1 MSNFDQSTRPGRDVE
16 KQQGEGVVLN
26 VCEKL
31 VVQQMINKEQLKK
44 RSRVGWLGKRR
55 KRTER
60 LGSGLRASCL
70 NLAEQWLEMRK
81 LGKGPDML
89 KEVDM
94 LRKEKSKM
102 ENRQAM
108 KVDKP
113 LAFVYLL

>member
-1 MSNFDQSTRPGRDVE
+1 MGWFSRHSCSGR
-16 KQQGEGVVLN
+16 
-26 VCEKL
+26 
-31 VVQQMINKEQLKK
+31 K
-44 RSRVGWLGKRR
+44 RNLGKLPG
-55 KRTER
+55 KVKEIDAT
-60 LGSGLRASCL
+60 LVPPGSERASCL

-81 LGKGPDML
+81 MGKGPDML

>member
-1 MSNFDQSTRPGRDVE
+1 M
-16 KQQGEGVVLN
+16 
-26 VCEKL
+26 
-31 VVQQMINKEQLKK
+31 
-44 RSRVGWLGKRR
+44 
-55 KRTER
+55 
-60 LGSGLRASCL
+60 